1 MPPDPDYPDRDY
13 RDRDY
18 PDPDSPDPNSFDPGA
33 PEPGAQDSAGA
44 RPSVLAYVAGGL
56 ALAVLLAGSV
66 FFFAVGLL
74 APLWAVIVFVLIW
87 VTLFVLGVLWIRR
100 HPLRVIVLPVIA
112 AAVWFGGL
120 AAGERLLG
128 WTA

>member
-1 MPPDPDYPDRDY
+1 MPPDLNSPEPES
-13 RDRDY
+13 
-18 PDPDSPDPNSFDPGA
+18 PEPAFPDPNSINPVA
-33 PEPGAQDSAGA
+33 PETGADSAGA
-44 RPSVLAYVAGGL
+44 RPSVLAHVAGGL

-74 APLWAVIVFVLIW
+74 APLWAVIVFVVIW

-100 HPLRVIVLPVIA
+100 HPLRVIALPVIA

-120 AAGERLLG
+120 TAGERLLG